1 MFRLLPLLLLAA
13 ASSFASS
20 TLAAQER
27 RWTGDAEAALSFFSG
42 NTNQRSIFA
51 KAGVS
56 RKDSVMEWK
65 SDLSFG
71 YADADRDSL
80 PREVTRRTWLGSLA
94 VDFQPFAR
102 FSPFMF
108 GTWEASYEK
117 RILDRVGLGIGGKIV
132 ILRNDATLTDFSL
145 AMLAERTRPSDRA
158 TDPSITSFARWSSRF
173 RARHKFDDR
182 VSATH
187 ETYYQPRVTAVESYT
202 LKSTTGLVYQL
213 RKSTDLTISYLAT
226 YDSEAIA
233 RGARSNDDGQLLM
246 GVKTTF

>member
-1 MFRLLPLLLLAA
+1 MPRLHPLLLLAA
-13 ASSFASS
+13 ATLVVSSNA
-20 TLAAQER
+20 AAQGR
-27 RWTGDAEAALSFFSG
+27 RWTGNAEAALSFFSG
-42 NTNQRSIFA
+42 NTNQRSLFA
-51 KAGVS
+51 KTGVS

-65 SDLSFG
+65 SDLSFS

-94 VDFQPFAR
+94 VDFHPYAR

-132 ILRNDATLTDFSL
+132 IIRNDATLTDFSL
-145 AMLAERTRPSDRA
+145 AMLSERTRPSDRA

-182 VSATH
+182 LSASH
-187 ETYYQPRVTAVESYT
+187 ETMYQPRVTAVDSYT
-202 LKSTTGLVYQL
+202 LKSTTGLAYQL
-213 RKSTDLTISYLAT
+213 RESTNLTISYMAN